1 MFRQFLGPQAP
12 EWIGQLATIVTVF
25 SAVVFSLVLWYV
37 ATDRRRNYRDRMSA
51 LPLDDGFTEK
61 QESSHV

>member
-25 SAVVFSLVLWYV
+25 STVVFVLVLWYL
-37 ATDRRRNYRDRMSA
+37 ATDRRREYTQRMSN
-51 LPLDDGFTEK
+51 LPLEDG
-61 QESSHV
+61 QESRHV

>member
-25 SAVVFSLVLWYV
+25 SAIVFSLVLWYV
-37 ATDRRRNYRDRMSA
+37 ATDRRRHYRERMSA
-51 LPLDDGFTEK
+51 LPLDDG
-61 QESSHV
+61 QESHHV

>member
-25 SAVVFSLVLWYV
+25 STVVFSLVVWYL
-37 ATDRRRNYRDRMSA
+37 ATDHRRQYSERMSR
-51 LPLDDGFTEK
+51 LPLDDS
-61 QESSHV
+61 QESHHV

>member
-25 SAVVFSLVLWYV
+25 STVVFSLVLWYL
-37 ATDRRRNYRDRMSA
+37 ATDRRREYTQRMSN
-51 LPLDDGFTEK
+51 LPLEDG
-61 QESSHV
+61 QGSRDV

>member
-25 SAVVFSLVLWYV
+25 STVVFSLVLWYL
-37 ATDRRRNYRDRMSA
+37 ATDRRREYTQRMSN
-51 LPLDDGFTEK
+51 LPLEDG
-61 QESSHV
+61 QESRDV

>member
-25 SAVVFSLVLWYV
+25 STVVFSLVLWYL
-37 ATDRRRNYRDRMSA
+37 ATDRRREYSQRMSN
-51 LPLDDGFTEK
+51 LPLEDG
-61 QESSHV
+61 QESRDV